1 MTKIIGGSSCLKMA
15 NDLSVN
21 LNIEYVAA
29 TIARFSDQELRVQL
43 PSQLYEKNVIIV
55 QSTCNPANDH
65 IIELLLLIDAVR
77 RAGSRRVIAAIP
89 YFGYSR
95 QDRPSYEWGP
105 ISARLIATMLE
116 AAGVDHVITLDLHS
130 KQVEGFFKVGVQNI
144 DPTLL
149 LASYLKDIQDIVV
162 VSPDIGGLIRARKL
176 ADILSAD
183 LAIINKIRNN
193 HNSCEMNTIIGDVS
207 GRNCVI
213 IDDIIDTG
221 GTICKAASLLKQHG
235 ASSIRVVA
243 THAVF
248 SSDAKQKL
256 IESPVDSILT
266 TNSIPQDLSHHKFEV
281 IDVAPIIAE
290 TIKTLMR
297 LQ

>member
-1 MTKIIGGSSCLKMA
+1 MTKIIGGSSCTKIA
-15 NDLSVN
+15 YELSAS
-21 LNIEYVAA
+21 LNIEYIEA
-29 TIARFSDQELRVQL
+29 TIARFADQELRIQL
-43 PSQLYEKNVIIV
+43 PSHLYEEDVIIV

-65 IIELLLLIDAVR
+65 LIELLLLIDAVR

-116 AAGVDHVITLDLHS
+116 AAGVDHIITLDLHS
-130 KQVEGFFKVGVQNI
+130 KQVEGFFKIGVQNI

-149 LASYLKDIQDIVV
+149 FASYLKDLQDIVI

-176 ADILSAD
+176 ADTLSAD
-183 LAIINKIRNN
+183 LAIINKTRNG
-193 HNSCEMNTIIGDVS
+193 HNSCEMNTIIGDIFA
-207 GRNCVI
+207 RNCVI

-235 ASSIRVVA
+235 ASSIMVVA
-243 THAVF
+243 THAVL

-256 IESPVDSILT
+256 IRAPVDSILT
-266 TNSIPQDLSHHKFEV
+266 TNSIPKNLNHSQFEV
-281 IDVAPIIAE
+281 LDIVPIIAE